1 MLEDETLLKGRVKIE
16 TTDEIK
22 DFGVAVYFDYIDD
35 ETSAIE
41 ASITDNYV
49 ESNYSIQDHIAIK
62 PKVYRLRGCVGEVVY
77 KNEFEWM
84 DKIYDKVYHPLLE
97 KTIEKLKPITAISP
111 IISNYTQLAVNLVKQ
126 VESSY
131 KRYKKILD
139 NFQGNN
145 VYKNKRQETVV
156 AILNQILQQRIP
168 VNLSS
173 LRYNYNP
180 FEQGQYD
187 KTYFLQSV
195 SAHQGDNSFITD
207 IEVTIKE
214 FRIAK
219 TKIVKLDKSKYGK
232 ITPSQVQKPVTQ
244 NEGTAKGQ
252 TFTQEQEK
260 GFVSV
265 LEENREKL
273 KESVKNALDPNS
285 ATYKWCSNIYH
296 KVTST
301 SEEAGKIIGGLLGGF
316 TYYK

>member
-35 ETSAIE
+35 ETSAVE

-97 KTIEKLKPITAISP
+97 KTLEKLKPITVISP
-111 IISNYTQLAVNLVKQ
+111 TISNYTQLAINLVKQ
-126 VESSY
+126 VESSFN
-131 KRYKKILD
+131 RYKKMLD

-156 AILNQILQQRIP
+156 AILNQILQQRVP
-168 VNLSS
+168 VNLSG
-173 LRYNYNP
+173 LRYNYHP
-180 FEQGQYD
+180 FEQGQYN

-214 FRIAK
+214 FRVAT
-219 TKIVKLDKSKYGK
+219 TKVTKLDKSKYGQITASQTQKAK
-232 ITPSQVQKPVTQ
+232 IQ
-244 NEGTAKGQ
+244 NEGVAKSQ
-252 TFTQEQEK
+252 KTDAQATKKILDDAEQNIKNSVKSALQGHPFLYNTTK
-260 GFVSV
+260 GFY
-265 LEENREKL
+265 NGL
-273 KESVKNALDPNS
+273 KTIGQIALQGQS
-285 ATYKWCSNIYH
+285 
-296 KVTST
+296 
-301 SEEAGKIIGGLLGGF
+301 F
-316 TYYK
+316 R